1 VLFEG
6 LIWHDAKPHNFRHP
20 EALEWANGARIT
32 IFLHRLGFVKA
43 DRIKDKEKDLKA
55 IVLDISLYGWAERG
69 DGGDRR
75 LEM

>member
-1 VLFEG
+1 
-6 LIWHDAKPHNFRHP
+6 
-20 EALEWANGARIT
+20 
-32 IFLHRLGFVKA
+32 LHRLGFVKA